1 MEWFQLIGVCLM
13 ASVIVVIL
21 RQMNPSVAGLLCAAF
36 GVMLLGV
43 LLPEIQR
50 YVEIIRQF
58 LGDLGLEGDY
68 YAVMLKAMGVV
79 LITQIAEQICCD
91 MGVQAIADRVEL
103 CGRLA
108 MLGIAIPLF
117 IDLTWMA
124 VEVLR

>member
-13 ASVIVVIL
+13 TAVIVVIL

-36 GVMLLGV
+36 GAMLMGV

-50 YVEIIRQF
+50 FVEVIRQF
-58 LGDLGLEGDY
+58 LGNMGLEGEY
-68 YAVMLKAMGVV
+68 YAIMLKAMGVV

-91 MGVQAIADRVEL
+91 MGVQAIADRVEM

-117 IDLTWMA
+117 IDLTRMA
-124 VEVLR
+124 VGVLR

>member
-36 GVMLLGV
+36 GVMLLGA
-43 LLPEIQR
+43 LLPQIQR

-58 LGDLGLEGDY
+58 LGGLGLEGEY

-117 IDLTWMA
+117 IDLTRMA

>member
-13 ASVIVVIL
+13 TSVIVVIL

-50 YVEIIRQF
+50 YVEIIRGF
-58 LGDLGLEGDY
+58 LGDLGLEGEY

-79 LITQIAEQICCD
+79 FITQIAEQICCD

-117 IDLTWMA
+117 IDLTRMA